1 MSSSPPLS
9 IERLAFRLQ
18 QLPGVGAAKLRK
30 ILAGI
35 RARGQSAEEFVALD
49 EQTLIA
55 SHGLSRVAAKQLACP
70 SPTEDDIWEKLAA
83 QGVKLL
89 VQGWD
94 GYPERLT
101 AMLGDTAPP
110 ILYVRGATE
119 LLAAPGVGFCG
130 SRKASER
137 GLGVAGECAR
147 LLSADHINIVSGYAH
162 GVDLAAHCAALEVGG
177 TTTVVLAEGILHFRV
192 KEQVRQWIRDEDFSN
207 LVVVSEFPPN
217 LPWKA
222 HNAMIRNR
230 TICGLA
236 NALVVI
242 ESGLE
247 GGTFEAAKTALALN
261 EPLFCVEYAN
271 PAESA
276 AGNSWL
282 LEHGGIRLRRGRSGQ
297 PNLAGILEAICHQPT
312 AQTRVGHQQGDLLQ
326 HSRAH

>member
-1 MSSSPPLS
+1 M
-9 IERLAFRLQ
+9 
-18 QLPGVGAAKLRK
+18 G
-30 ILAGI
+30 
-35 RARGQSAEEFVALD
+35 
-49 EQTLIA
+49 
-55 SHGLSRVAAKQLACP
+55 RVAAKQLACP
-70 SPTEDDIWEKLAA
+70 LPAGDDIWQKLAA
-83 QGVKLL
+83 QGVKVL

-94 GYPERLT
+94 GYPQRLT

-110 ILYVRGATE
+110 VLYVRGATE
-119 LLAAPGVGFCG
+119 LLTAPGVGFCG
-130 SRKASER
+130 SRKASDK

-162 GVDLAAHCAALEVGG
+162 GVDLAAHCAALEAGG

-192 KEQVRQWIRDEDFSN
+192 KEQVRQWISGEDFSN

-230 TICGLA
+230 TICGLS

-242 ESGLE
+242 ESGME

-261 EPLFCVEYAN
+261 EPLFCVEYAD

-282 LEHGGIRLRRGRSGQ
+282 VEHGAISLRRSRSGQ
-297 PNLAGILEAICHQPT
+297 PNLAGIVEAISHQPT
-312 AQTRVGHQQGDLLQ
+312 AQARVGRQQGDLLK
-326 HSRAH
+326 HAH

>member
-1 MSSSPPLS
+1 MSSSPPLT
-9 IERLAFRLQ
+9 IEHLAFRLQ

-35 RARGQSAEEFVALD
+35 RARGQSAEDFVALD
-49 EQTLIA
+49 EQALIA
-55 SHGLSRVAAKQLACP
+55 SHGLSPVAAKQLACP
-70 SPTEDDIWEKLAA
+70 SPAEDDIWEKLAA

-110 ILYVRGATE
+110 VLYIRGATE
-119 LLAAPGVGFCG
+119 LLTAPGVGFCG
-130 SRKASER
+130 SRKASDK

-147 LLSADHINIVSGYAH
+147 LLSADRINIVSGYAH
-162 GVDLAAHCAALEVGG
+162 GVDLAAHCAALEAGG
-177 TTTVVLAEGILHFRV
+177 TTTVVLAEGILHFRI
-192 KEQVRQWIRDEDFSN
+192 KEQVRQWIRGEDFSN

-230 TICGLA
+230 TICGLS
-236 NALVVI
+236 NVLVVI

-247 GGTFEAAKTALALN
+247 GGTFEAAKTALALK
-261 EPLFCVEYAN
+261 EPLFCVEYAD

-282 LEHGGIRLRRGRSGQ
+282 VEHGAIRLRRSRSGQ
-297 PNLAGILEAICHQPT
+297 PNLAGIVEAISHRPT
-312 AQTRVGHQQGDLLQ
+312 APARVGRQQGDLL
-326 HSRAH
+326 HHAH

>member
-1 MSSSPPLS
+1 MSSSSPLS

-35 RARGQSAEEFVALD
+35 RARDQTAAEFVALD
-49 EQTLIA
+49 EQALIA
-55 SHGLSRVAAKQLACP
+55 SHGLSPMAVKQLASP
-70 SPTEDDIWEKLAA
+70 SPAEDDTWDTLAA
-83 QGVKLL
+83 QCVKML

-110 ILYVRGATE
+110 VLYVRGATE
-119 LLAAPGVGFCG
+119 LLTAPGVGFCG
-130 SRKASER
+130 SRKASDK

-162 GVDLAAHCAALEVGG
+162 GVDLAAHCAALEAGG

-192 KEQVRQWIRDEDFSN
+192 KEQVRQWIAGEDFSN
-207 LVVVSEFPPN
+207 LAVVSEFPPS

-230 TICGLA
+230 TICGLS

-247 GGTFEAAKTALALN
+247 GGTFEAAKTALALK

-282 LEHGGIRLRRGRSGQ
+282 LEHGGIRLRRDRSGQ
-297 PNLAGILEAICHQPT
+297 PNLAGIVDAISHQPT
-312 AQTRVGHQQGDLLQ
+312 APARVGHQQGDLLQ